1 VKKRIL
7 QLAIGLV
14 LIGTSIAYLNAFW
27 AANDPYSPFPKKTSL
42 QIGSLIT
49 DSASQLLQSA
59 SEAFLFMNE
68 VEIAELNG
76 LNFGAALQRVDLASA
91 KVEQALK
98 IFNEIIAV
106 GSETGYDEVRIE
118 KLKAFN
124 YEQFAREN
132 GLNRETM
139 TLVAKYLSQGNVLG
153 FYYAHVAN
161 LKKLLNILNVIKK
174 NLLDGKLSENKVLW
188 SLLHQ
193 YNSTMMFSNYASLV
207 FYTI

>member
-1 VKKRIL
+1 MKKRIL
-7 QLAIGLV
+7 QLLIVMFLV
-14 LIGTSIAYLNAFW
+14 GSSLAYLNAFW
-27 AANDPYSPFPKKTSL
+27 AANDPYSPFPRKTSI
-42 QIGSLIT
+42 QIGSMIT

-76 LNFGAALQRVDLASA
+76 MNSGAALQRVDLATA

-98 IFNEIIAV
+98 TFNEIIV
-106 GSETGYDEVRIE
+106 IGSEAGYDADRIA

-124 YEQFAREN
+124 YLRYALDN
-132 GLNRETM
+132 GLSMETM
-139 TLVAKYLSQGNVLG
+139 NKVSGYLGKGNVLG
-153 FYYAHVAN
+153 FYRAHAGN
-161 LKKLLNILNVIKK
+161 LGKLLNILNIIKK
-174 NLLDGKLSENKVLW
+174 DLLAGKLSENQVLW

-193 YNSTMMFSNYASLV
+193 YNNTMMFSNYASLV

>member
-1 VKKRIL
+1 MKKRIS

-76 LNFGAALQRVDLASA
+76 LNFGSALQRVDLASA

-98 IFNEIIAV
+98 IFNEIITV
-106 GSETGYDEVRIE
+106 GSETGYDEVRIK

-132 GLNRETM
+132 GLSRETM

-153 FYYAHVAN
+153 FYYAHAAN

-174 NLLDGKLSENKVLW
+174 DLLTGKLSENKVLW
-188 SLLHQ
+188 SLLHR